1 MKFLSVFGFSLV
13 WALASWAASADD
25 ARKILTD
32 AAAHKEGNTRRDAA
46 VALSL
51 SPTADPASQLLN
63 TLITDKDY
71 LVRIAAIESLG
82 EIRDTKRVGLL
93 KTALEDEVPEVIF
106 AAARELHDWKV
117 AEGTD
122 ALEAIYLGEMKAKS
136 NFMKKEWLN
145 SVRRLKTPKS
155 AFFFAVQRGAT
166 FVPVPGVGA
175 GVRAM
180 SDILSHVEL
189 SPRAISLIEVCQQK
203 NPACGE
209 FLEMAFRDEDW
220 TVRASA
226 LHVTIQQKLVKN
238 LPAVETL
245 MQDKKD
251 QVRFQAAATY
261 LRFQK
266 PVRAAKKKQ

>member
-1 MKFLSVFGFSLV
+1 MKFLLLLSSAAWL
-13 WALASWAASADD
+13 WAAGVDD

-51 SPTADPASQLLN
+51 APAFDPASQLLN

-93 KTALEDEVPEVIF
+93 KKALEDEVPEVIF

-117 AEGTD
+117 AEGTE

-155 AFFFAVQRGAT
+155 AFFFAVQRGAG

-180 SDILSHVEL
+180 SDVLSHSEL
-189 SPRAISLIEVCQQK
+189 SPRAISLLEICQRK
-203 NPACGE
+203 SPACTE
-209 FLEMAFRDEDW
+209 FLDMAFKDEDW
-220 TVRASA
+220 TVRAA
-226 LHVTIQQKLVKN
+226 GLHVVVQQKLTKS
-238 LPAVETL
+238 LPSVATL
-245 MQDKKD
+245 LADKKD
-251 QVRFQAAATY
+251 PVQFQAAAAY
-261 LRFQK
+261 LRMQRPARK
-266 PVRAAKKKQ
+266 N